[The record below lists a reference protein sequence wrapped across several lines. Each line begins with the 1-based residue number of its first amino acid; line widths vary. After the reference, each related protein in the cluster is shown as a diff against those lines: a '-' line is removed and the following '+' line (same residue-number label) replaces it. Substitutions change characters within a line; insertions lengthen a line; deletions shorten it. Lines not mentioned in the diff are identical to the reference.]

1 MEYTPDYYRKDLL
14 VLAVGNPLFG
24 DDGFGPA
31 VAEELSRRGRVPSF
45 AAALDVGTGVR
56 EILFDLILSPDRP
69 KEVVIVDALDC
80 GREPGE
86 VFKVKVDEV
95 PKIKSHD
102 FSLHLAPSLNL
113 LQELRDNAGVK
124 VTILAAQ
131 PEQIPEIVTAGL
143 STPMQKAVVEAADY
157 IEENYFRLNRQ
168 ST

>member
-1 MEYTPDYYRKDLL
+1 MECVPDYYQKDLL
-14 VLAVGNPLFG
+14 ILGVGNPLFG

-31 VAEELSRRGRVPSF
+31 VAEEVERRGQVPSF
-45 AAALDVGTGVR
+45 AAVLDVGTGVR

-69 KEVVIVDALDC
+69 KEVIIVDALDC

-86 VFKVKVDEV
+86 IFKVKIDEV
-95 PKIKSHD
+95 PKLKSHD

-131 PEQIPEIVTAGL
+131 PEPIPKIVTAGL
-143 STPMQKAVVEAADY
+143 SEPIQTAVTEAADY
-157 IEENYFRLNRQ
+157 ITHTYFNAD
-168 ST
+168 